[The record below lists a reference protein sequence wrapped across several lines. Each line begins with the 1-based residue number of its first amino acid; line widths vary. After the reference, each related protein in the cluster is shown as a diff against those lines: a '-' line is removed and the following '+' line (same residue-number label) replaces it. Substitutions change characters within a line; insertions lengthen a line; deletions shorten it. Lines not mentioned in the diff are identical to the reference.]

1 MVARQGFSPWAA
13 VQLLDVGFSAIA
25 AGPAVCSGGWFSSAS
40 LASGVSTGG
49 ERAHFQ
55 DANALD
61 SPSGL
66 LLNSSCA
73 FRDPDGRSQHDLP
86 ASSCSPG
93 MLESSREPGV
103 FGFAHT
109 QRLYQA
115 RYRSFLILIP
125 AA

>member
-66 LLNSSCA
+66 PLNSSCA

-86 ASSCSPG
+86 ASSCSP
-93 MLESSREPGV
+93 
-103 FGFAHT
+103 
-109 QRLYQA
+109 
-115 RYRSFLILIP
+115 
-125 AA
+125 